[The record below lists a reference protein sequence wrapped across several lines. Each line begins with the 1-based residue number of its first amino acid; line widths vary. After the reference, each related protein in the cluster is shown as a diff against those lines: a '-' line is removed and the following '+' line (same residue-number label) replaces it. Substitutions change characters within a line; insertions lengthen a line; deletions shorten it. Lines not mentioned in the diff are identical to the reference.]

1 MVRDFFYPNNSYLHK
16 MKKLFTPFEE
26 VKGSSKTIVLT
37 GWFITLLT
45 FWGICA
51 MGTTHLFPTPTQV
64 LHGFA
69 EIWADGVTTHLASSI
84 SLCAQAVFY
93 SVFISM
99 GFAYLTT
106 IPFFKTWGAFIS
118 KLRFLPLAG
127 IAFYITIIIND
138 ARSIQV
144 WVLVMFMSTYLIT
157 SLMQMIKDIPQEE
170 FEHARTMGCNRWEI
184 LWEVVIKGRIDYVF
198 ELVRQN
204 LAIVW
209 MMLVSIESIL
219 IAAGGLGVLIKN
231 GDRTGDNGRVIA
243 VQIIIIV
250 VGIALD
256 LLITKLRKLI
266 FRYSNY

>member
-1 MVRDFFYPNNSYLHK
+1 
-16 MKKLFTPFEE
+16 
-26 VKGSSKTIVLT
+26 
-37 GWFITLLT
+37 
-45 FWGICA
+45 
-51 MGTTHLFPTPTQV
+51 
-64 LHGFA
+64 
-69 EIWADGVTTHLASSI
+69 
-84 SLCAQAVFY
+84 
-93 SVFISM
+93 
-99 GFAYLTT
+99 
-106 IPFFKTWGAFIS
+106 
-118 KLRFLPLAG
+118 
-127 IAFYITIIIND
+127 
-138 ARSIQV
+138 
-144 WVLVMFMSTYLIT
+144 
-157 SLMQMIKDIPQEE
+157 MQMIKDIPQEE
-170 FEHARTMGCNRWEI
+170 FDHARTLGCNRWEI

-256 LLITKLRKLI
+256 LLITKTRKII